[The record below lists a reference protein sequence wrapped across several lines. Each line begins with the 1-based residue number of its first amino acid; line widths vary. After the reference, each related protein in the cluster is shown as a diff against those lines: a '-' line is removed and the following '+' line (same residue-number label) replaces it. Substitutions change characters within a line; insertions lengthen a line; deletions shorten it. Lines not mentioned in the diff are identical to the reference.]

1 MKQYKLIVKLLTRT
15 RSTAENRAR
24 EMNLWDLYGLT
35 ALSLGL
41 HTHTHTHTHTG
52 IVQDWIATVELG
64 VAAQD
69 KMFLGVTG
77 VVHDIRMINE

>member
-1 MKQYKLIVKLLTRT
+1 MKQYKLIVRLLTRT

-41 HTHTHTHTHTG
+41 LTHIHTRT
-52 IVQDWIATVELG
+52 QK
-64 VAAQD
+64 Q
-69 KMFLGVTG
+69 
-77 VVHDIRMINE
+77 